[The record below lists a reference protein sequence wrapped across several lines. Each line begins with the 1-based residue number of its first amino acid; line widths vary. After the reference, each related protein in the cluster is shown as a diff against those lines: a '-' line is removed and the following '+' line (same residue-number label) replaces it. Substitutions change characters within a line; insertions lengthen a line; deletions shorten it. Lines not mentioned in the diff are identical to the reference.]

1 VWGAKVNLQGLVGLL
16 PSYRAEIIREHLVGR
31 AGYARE
37 QRMIDDSPGIRSI
50 RL

>member
-1 VWGAKVNLQGLVGLL
+1 LADERQW
-16 PSYRAEIIREHLVGR
+16 AEIMREHLVGR